1 MLEKLVLTQFRNY
14 SRLKWTPDARVTVFY
29 GENGAGKTNLLE
41 ALSLLSPGRGLR
53 GAPLPQ
59 MARFGADSWGV
70 AAVTMDRHGARAI
83 GIGFSAATPGRRQ
96 VQIDGQSAKSQTDL
110 AGLFPVIWLTPQ
122 MDRLFSEGAGGR
134 RRFFDRLVFANNPLH
149 ARELAAHDTAVQ
161 QRNRL
166 LAERPGEEAWLAAME
181 DSIARHAVAVTA
193 ERLALIDAINRQDVC
208 DPIFPWPQIALA
220 CGIGAALRDR
230 PALQV
235 EDMLRA
241 YLREDRALDR
251 EARVTR
257 RGAHRA
263 DYVIRDRVTGRSAQF
278 SSSGQQ
284 KTLLVGIILSHAR
297 IVASHHGAPPALLL
311 DEPLVHLDDP
321 HRHALL
327 EAIEAMQA
335 TVMMTGTDISA
346 FEGLSPAASRICVKD
361 NALQSQNGISM

>member
-1 MLEKLVLTQFRNY
+1 MLQKLVLTQFRNY
-14 SRLKWTPDARVTVFY
+14 ARLTWAPDALVTVFY

-59 MARFGADSWGV
+59 MARFGADGWGV
-70 AAVTMDRHGARAI
+70 AAIIHDQHEARDV
-83 GIGFSAATPGRRQ
+83 GVGYNAAMPGRRQ
-96 VQIDGQSAKSQTDL
+96 VQLDGQSVKSQADL

-134 RRFFDRLVFANNPLH
+134 RRFFDRLVFSNNPLH

-161 QRNRL
+161 HRNRL
-166 LAERPGEEAWLAAME
+166 LAERPDESAWLSAVE

-193 ERLALIDAINRQDVC
+193 ERLALIDAIHLQSPS
-208 DPIFPWPQIALA
+208 DPIFPLPEIALS
-220 CGIGAALRDR
+220 CDIGDALLDR
-230 PALQV
+230 PALEV
-235 EDMLRA
+235 EDGLRA
-241 YLREDRALDR
+241 RLLASRVQDR

-257 RGAHRA
+257 IGAHRA
-263 DYVIRDRVTGRSAQF
+263 DYAIRDRVTGRSAQF

-284 KTLLVGIILSHAR
+284 KTLLVGIILCHAA
-297 IVASHHGAPPALLL
+297 IVAARHSAPPALLL

-327 EAIEAMQA
+327 RAVEAMQA
-335 TVMMTGTDISA
+335 PVMMSGTDVED
-346 FEGLSPAASRICVKD
+346 FKGLSTMASRICVRD
-361 NALQSQNGISM
+361 NALHS